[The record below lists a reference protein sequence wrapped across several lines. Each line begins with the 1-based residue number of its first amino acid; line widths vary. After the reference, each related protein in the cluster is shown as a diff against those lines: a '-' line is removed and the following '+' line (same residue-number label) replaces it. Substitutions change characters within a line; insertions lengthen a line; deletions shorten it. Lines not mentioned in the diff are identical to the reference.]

1 MRPNYAIAAA
11 VIVLLVL
18 KRRKR
23 RPIHVS
29 NEASDN
35 ATWSRTNPES
45 IPPRP
50 LDITAV
56 FTNLN
61 DFVELFSELGDTAG
75 AALLNEYY
83 GIMAPI
89 VRRNR
94 GFLCTFQFDRLFFF
108 FGEIFEPSSRNHAS
122 GAIQTVLEMQ
132 SAIDQL
138 NQKLIQRGLK
148 PWRMRAGI
156 ASGNAIVGD
165 IGSPQC
171 SEFTAIGPA
180 VNLAKRLEQAC
191 KLTNACNLIDAV
203 TRARATTDFEFR
215 PIPLPSIQENE
226 SPMPFFEA
234 FNSKYSSPATSP

>member
-1 MRPNYAIAAA
+1 MLPIYAIAAVV
-11 VIVLLVL
+11 VILLL
-18 KRRKR
+18 LNWRRQISKTR
-23 RPIHVS
+23 RISQNSIDPPIERQS
-29 NEASDN
+29 F
-35 ATWSRTNPES
+35 
-45 IPPRP
+45 PPRP

-83 GIMAPI
+83 GIMTPI
-89 VRRNR
+89 VRRHG

-108 FGEIFEPSSRNHAS
+108 FGEIFAPSNQNHAS
-122 GAIQTVLEMQ
+122 SAIQTVLKMQ

-138 NQKLIQRGLK
+138 NQKLLERGFKRLH
-148 PWRMRAGI
+148 MRAGI

-180 VNLAKRLEQAC
+180 VNLAKRLEKAC
-191 KLTNACNLIDAV
+191 KQTDARNLIDAV
-203 TRARATTDFEFR
+203 TRTRAATDFEFR
-215 PIPLPSIQENE
+215 PISIPSIEENE
-226 SPMPFFEA
+226 SSMPFFEA
-234 FNSKYSSPATSP
+234 FNSNHRVPTTSP